1 MQYKPIPLHYKQKH
15 ITMKKQMKQIALP
28 LFLGGLIACSP
39 KTAVNE
45 TDLLGNWTEILP
57 PSSNFVQGMTL
68 AKEGKASSIGMA
80 TLQYES
86 WQLLSDEQ
94 LVLSGKSI
102 GNGQTIDFA
111 DTLDVVSL
119 SGDTLTLGKGE
130 MYRIQYVR
138 QQEGEG
144 LIGGSDAAM
153 GYTWS
158 KMLQKKIRVFEE
170 GTRVHSV
177 ADPNSS
183 VAGYLVFASD
193 SSQVEF
199 FYPETDV
206 VLDRRTRPD
215 GTPVWNVEDD
225 DTYLVEKA
233 ESEWLVSRR
242 GQLLYATS
250 GVEDLVKA
258 AFVAD
263 GGEEIEILFFG
274 KAGVA
279 QMNRNGVYSLLRQ
292 YRTASGYGYKN
303 PVFDLRGKGQEA
315 VLTTLSDGSRLAL
328 KEKK

>member
-1 MQYKPIPLHYKQKH
+1 MEKH
-15 ITMKKQMKQIALP
+15 VLWSALASA
-28 LFLGGLIACSP
+28 LVLASCNAGKGTVTENELKGNCGSDACQSADSTGSNP
-39 KTAVNE
+39 GRRRQ
-45 TDLLGNWTEILP
+45 GNFHR
-57 PSSNFVQGMTL
+57 N
-68 AKEGKASSIGMA
+68 A
-80 TLQYES
+80 TLKYER
-86 WQLLSDEQ
+86 WKLTDGARLILE
-94 LVLSGKSI
+94 GKSI

-170 GTRVHSV
+170 GSRVHSV
-177 ADPNSS
+177 VDPNSS

-303 PVFDLRGKGQEA
+303 PVFDLRGKGQE
-315 VLTTLSDGSRLAL
+315 LC
-328 KEKK
+328 